1 MMLDGNMVFLLIWGG
16 IHRLKHH
23 LAHEGKNVKKCTTR
37 TPQAME
43 AKEKCK
49 KALADAERKREE

>member
-1 MMLDGNMVFLLIWGG
+1 
-16 IHRLKHH
+16 

-49 KALADAERKREE
+49 KALADAKRKREE

>member
-1 MMLDGNMVFLLIWGG
+1 
-16 IHRLKHH
+16 
-23 LAHEGKNVKKCTTR
+23 VKKCTAR

-49 KALADAERKREE
+49 KALADQKGRGRRRLFVS